1 MKKYPTTG
9 SMRDRTVRWV
19 IEAFS
24 EEKVMTLP
32 EIISK
37 IKEKKDHEIKKRYV
51 SYETFNAA
59 VRNILTVY
67 NAFKNFK
74 RKGSRSALWFYDERE
89 ELSRKK
95 YYRVSSKHV
104 DLPEPPRFPVELFM
118 WYDQNKQNFL
128 YDL

>member
-1 MKKYPTTG
+1 MKKYPSTG
-9 SMRDRTVRWV
+9 NMGDRTVEWV

-24 EEKVMTLP
+24 GKKEGMTLS

-37 IKEKKDHEIKKRYV
+37 IKEKKDAEIKERYV

-67 NAFKNFK
+67 NAFENTKT
-74 RKGSRSALWFYDERE
+74 KGKRSASWSCDETQ

-95 YYRVSSKHV
+95 YYRVSAEPV
-104 DLPEPPRFPVELFM
+104 DIPEPPRFPIELFV
-118 WYDQNKQNFL
+118 WYEENKRNFV
-128 YDL
+128 